1 MSIEARMD
9 EIKTDGYVL
18 AELDGAIK
26 ATADKIT
33 ELKTANKKLRDEV
46 NELKRLLALNEKK
59 AERLK
64 EELASFNS
72 AGEQQWQ
79 ARERIIKERLTRLSI
94 KIAAFEKLNQ
104 SDS

>member
-1 MSIEARMD
+1 MD
-9 EIKTDGYVL
+9 EIKTDGYIL

-33 ELKTANKKLRDEV
+33 ELKTANKKLREEV

-64 EELASFNS
+64 DELASYHS

-94 KIAAFEKLNQ
+94 KIAAFEKLHL
-104 SDS
+104 SES

>member
-1 MSIEARMD
+1 MD
-9 EIKTDGYVL
+9 EIKTDGYIL
-18 AELDGAIK
+18 AELDGAVK

-64 EELASFNS
+64 DELASYNS

-94 KIAAFEKLNQ
+94 KIAAFENLNL
-104 SDS
+104 SES

>member
-1 MSIEARMD
+1 MD
-9 EIKTDGYVL
+9 EIKTDGYIL
-18 AELDGAIK
+18 AELDGAVK

-64 EELASFNS
+64 DELASYNS

-94 KIAAFEKLNQ
+94 KIAAFEKLNL
-104 SDS
+104 SES